1 MVDKI
6 GILEE
11 LKKIRTPIVYDVIE
25 RYNLRL
31 RSEGFMDRTIRPVLP
46 SLGIMVGYACT
57 AKVVGALP
65 PAEDEQTIASGDV
78 WRYVESAP
86 SPGVM
91 VVQDLDDP
99 PARSCAWGDVA
110 TAIFLRLGC
119 VGAVTNGGV
128 RDLPEVEELGFHLFA
143 PAPVVGHAY
152 IRWIEIDTPV
162 KVGSLVVHPGDLLH
176 GDEHG
181 VLVIP
186 QEVDL
191 KKLVKDI
198 KKFLASEAS
207 IIDYTR
213 QPDFTVDG
221 LIQRNMEHEKN
232 MGGHF

>member
-1 MVDKI
+1 VDKN
-6 GILEE
+6 GIFEE

-31 RSEGFMDRTIRPVLP
+31 RSEGFMDRSIRPVLP

-57 AKVVGALP
+57 AKVVGTLP
-65 PAEDEQTIASGDV
+65 PAEGEQVIASGDV
-78 WRYVESAP
+78 WKYVESSP
-86 SPGVM
+86 SPGIM
-91 VVQDLDDP
+91 VVQDLDEP
-99 PARSCAWGDVA
+99 PARSCTWGDVA
-110 TAIFLRLGC
+110 AAIFLKLGC

-128 RDLPEVEELGFHLFA
+128 RDLPEVEKLGFHLFA

-152 IRWIEIDTPV
+152 IRWVEINTPV
-162 KVGSLVVHPGDLLH
+162 EVGSLVVNPGDLIH

-186 QEVDL
+186 KEVDL
-191 KKLVKDI
+191 EKLVADVKR
-198 KKFLASEAS
+198 FLASEAS
-207 IIDYTR
+207 LVDYCR

-221 LIQRNMEHEKN
+221 LIQRNKEHEKK